1 MTKYLDY
8 EGLQHL
14 YDRLDFRIKSKRNE
28 VKNIL
33 HGPIRVN
40 RINNKYFLK
49 NDCVNIKIPANKGEN
64 TYKYNIRFV
73 KSIDAYGNI
82 TYFDNVKIADLPADG
97 NAKNQEQ
104 LSFPIVAQP
113 YEESGIFANGQNIN
127 ATSPDFPLF
136 GSYKIIYIGKDSS
149 NEDEINV
156 EILVKAENENSV
168 IFNSTKSVRMVY
180 GQRTLLYQP
189 TLADILQLEKKYS
202 SFGLNG
208 FEDRRLIVY
217 YKKMSIRGN
226 LRNGLRKAK
235 NSSKRYVYRKSQVQ
249 YGKNNKHKVFKS
261 RTNLYKIKLYNKRL
275 RAKSNFTSAHIIVY
289 KTSFGRIDIL

>member
-8 EGLQHL
+8 EGLQYL

-73 KSIDAYGNI
+73 KSINSDNGYI
-82 TYFDNVKIADLPADG
+82 TYFDNVKIVDLPADG

-104 LSFPIVAQP
+104 LSFPIVAQQ
-113 YEESGIFANGQNIN
+113 YEESGLFANGQNIN

-136 GSYKIIYIGKDSS
+136 GSYKIIYISKDAN
-149 NEDEINV
+149 NEDEINID
-156 EILVKAENENSV
+156 ILVKTENKDSV
-168 IFNSTKSVRMVY
+168 IFNSTKSVRMLN
-180 GQRTLLYQP
+180 GERTLLYKP
-189 TLADILQLEKKYS
+189 TRLDILSLEQKYNLS
-202 SFGLNG
+202 LQN
-208 FEDRRLIVY
+208 FEDRRLIIY
-217 YKKMSIRGN
+217 YKKMATRGN
-226 LRNGLRKAK
+226 LRNGLREAE
-235 NSSKRYVYRKSQVQ
+235 NASKRYVYRKSNTE
-249 YGKNNKHKVFKS
+249 YGKDNKQKVFKS

-289 KTSFGRIDIL
+289 NTGFGRIDIL